1 MPKTSQIGKENPMSN
16 IPNDPMILLS
26 FINTKL
32 RDEYDSLVL
41 LCEDLN
47 LNQQELVEK
56 LSAIDYTY
64 NPELNRFL

>member
-1 MPKTSQIGKENPMSN
+1 MSN

-32 RDEYDSLVL
+32 RDEYGNLAL

-64 NPELNRFL
+64 SPERNRFL

>member
-1 MPKTSQIGKENPMSN
+1 MSN

>member
-1 MPKTSQIGKENPMSN
+1 MSN

-32 RDEYDSLVL
+32 RDEYDSLAL

-47 LNQQELVEK
+47 LNQQELAAK